1 MMALLEIDDL
11 TMRFGGLT
19 AINGLFLS
27 VGQGEIHGL
36 IGPNGAGKTTLF
48 NVISGVYRP
57 SKGSITF
64 KGDEVSRLKPHRTAR
79 LGIIRTFQSI
89 TLFKNFSVLKNV
101 MVGCHMHSNY
111 SYWGALLNTAKTR
124 NSEKENES
132 KAREILEFMG
142 LSGYADDLASNLPH
156 GHQRAL
162 GIAIAMA
169 GEPELLM
176 LDEPCT
182 GMNPEETTEMVSLI
196 NKIRDRGVSVLLIE
210 HDMKVVMGI
219 CDKITVINFGTK
231 IAEGTPA
238 EIQKDELVHEAYLG
252 SDIHAA

>member
-1 MMALLEIDDL
+1 MTFLDIDDL
-11 TMRFGGLT
+11 SMRFGGLT
-19 AINGLFLS
+19 AINDLGFS
-27 VGQGEIHGL
+27 IDQGEIRGL

-48 NVISGVYRP
+48 NVISGVYKP

-64 KGDEVSRLKPHRTAR
+64 KGTEIGTLKPHRTAR
-79 LGIIRTFQSI
+79 LGIVRTFQSI

-111 SYWGALLNTAKTR
+111 SYWGAFFNSAKTR
-124 NSEKENES
+124 SSEQDNES

-142 LSGYADDLASNLPH
+142 LSHYADDLAANLPH

-169 GEPELLM
+169 AEPQLLM

-182 GMNPEETTEMVSLI
+182 GMNPDETDEMVNLI
-196 NKIRDRGVSVLLIE
+196 NKIRDRGVTILLIE

-231 IAEGTPA
+231 IAEGTPE
-238 EIQKDELVHEAYLG
+238 EIRNDKFVHEAYLG
-252 SDIHAA
+252 SDFDAA